1 MFFLSFALRTN
12 SYFGRKRLKDE
23 PEPYVQGADNLV
35 HVGYSYWTLG
45 YVITWRGAKK
55 LLDSKPLERLL
66 PVDEFLPIMFDR
78 HPNRTWTSIYDGYRT
93 LKAYSGAPLLL
104 YPTHYTGEMGYISDT
119 EDSALVKAVV
129 TTTTDQEQE
138 TTRTGNDGAQ
148 LKSDRELNF
157 QSTTN
162 KPITGSHLK
171 YHDEI

>member
-1 MFFLSFALRTN
+1 MYSKCISHSLFAY

-23 PEPYVQGADNLV
+23 PEPYVKGANNLV

-45 YVITWRGAKK
+45 YVITWKGAKK
-55 LLDSKPLERLL
+55 LLDSMPLERLL

-78 HPNRTWTSIYDGYRT
+78 HPNRTWASMYDGHRT
-93 LKAYSGAPLLL
+93 LNAYSAAPLLL

-119 EDSALVKAVV
+119 EDSALVKAVAINN
-129 TTTTDQEQE
+129 EQE
-138 TTRTGNDGAQ
+138 TRTSGDGAQ

-157 QSTTN
+157 EGTQKQQIIAT
-162 KPITGSHLK
+162 HLK